1 MDHDAGLISAGLSGP
16 EPMRGVSLA
25 SSIRNSPHG
34 AIKGFEGADVF
45 ASWSPMLPIEDSLEL
60 LHAAADF
67 DGQAELG
74 VVYAHRGHL
83 VAIGFGLDEGAGFVG
98 TFVSRQGLGNQLEFV
113 GPAEELLATND
124 RDSLAGPE
132 QFAAGIEEGIA
143 EIDVQQPDM
152 GDSLVAQ
159 ISKGVGYVYGRLAE
173 LGGNGASELDIG
185 SEDLG
190 GANRAGDGHGRLPGA

>member
-1 MDHDAGLISAGLSGP
+1 MDHDAGLISAGLAGP

-25 SSIRNSPHG
+25 SSIRNSPHR
-34 AIKGFEGADVF
+34 AIMRFEGADVF

-83 VAIGFGLDEGAGFVG
+83 VAIGFGLDEGAGLIG
-98 TFVSRQGLGNQLEFV
+98 TFVSREGLGNQLEFV
-113 GPAEELLATND
+113 GPAEELLVTND

-173 LGGNGASELDIG
+173 LGGNCASELDIG
-185 SEDLG
+185 AEDPG
-190 GANRAGDGHGRLPGA
+190 GANRTSDGHGGSPSV

>member
-1 MDHDAGLISAGLSGP
+1 MDHNAGLVGAGLSGP
-16 EPMRGVSLA
+16 EPVRGVGLA
-25 SSIRNSPHG
+25 STAWNSPHG
-34 AIKGFEGADVF
+34 AIKGFEGANVF

-83 VAIGFGLDEGAGFVG
+83 VAIGFGLDEGAGFSG
-98 TFVSRQGLGNQLEFV
+98 AFVSRQWLGNQLEFV
-113 GPAEELLATND
+113 GPTEELLATND

-132 QFAAGIEEGIA
+132 QFGAGIEEGIA
-143 EIDVQQPDM
+143 EIDMQQPDM

-159 ISKGVGYVYGRLAE
+159 ISKGVSYVYGWLAE

-185 SEDLG
+185 SEDFG
-190 GANRAGDGHGRLPGA
+190 GANRAGDSHSGLPGA

>member
-1 MDHDAGLISAGLSGP
+1 MDHDAGLISAGLAGP
-16 EPMRGVSLA
+16 EPMRGVGLA

-34 AIKGFEGADVF
+34 AIMRFEGADVF

-74 VVYAHRGHL
+74 VVYAQRGHL
-83 VAIGFGLDEGAGFVG
+83 VAIGFRLDEGAGLVG
-98 TFVSRQGLGNQLEFV
+98 TSVSPQGLGNQLEFV